1 MVVLHAND
9 AVGDAMKG
17 IAATATSG
25 EINFFWL
32 DSGFAMHGY
41 FAPGLPILGG
51 YFTSPPVAVSSLV
64 RRSVISTTGNAGALM
79 DAPAARADIA
89 TPAPAPQAATAAL
102 AAGATI
108 VSRGGASTVLSTG
121 ASQSSAPGLS
131 VVGVIGGEFITVKQ
145 FDLFGLGTDYAMYHK
160 RYEGDVTANDPS
172 GWTSLGGIFTSA
184 PAAIAWGNGRVD
196 VFGLGTDH
204 AMFQKTANGGEWSA
218 NWVRLGG
225 TFTSAASL
233 VVSGSSLNLFARG
246 NDFTL
251 RGSQTT
257 DGSTWS
263 DFENHGGNLASPPAA
278 VSWGANR
285 IDVFAVFND
294 GSLNHIWWDGQIWN
308 EWENLG
314 GAYMGEPAA
323 VSWAVGRLDVF
334 VKGSDGQLHHHWFDN
349 NTWAVPEVLNV
360 LGGAQV
366 ADSPT
371 AISTGA
377 NEINVFVPTT
387 TNEIIET
394 IWNGESWGG
403 GTGVSG
409 VRLPWRYGFSVDYV
423 TASKTRAFLTDTDA
437 AVGAVTPGNA
447 AIQTAVQWIGDIG
460 GPDPSQAQTNLIDV
474 VPVTIDLAEP
484 MSFNY
489 QVVNNGHA
497 AQSAILTALASGGT
511 SLGLAGTAS
520 MEETIGEGIAKIVT
534 VTIQSATK
542 INIPVVGSIVSAIE
556 GWLLSQLTSIV
567 FANCD
572 GIVAVEMR
580 AMMGSDLLKLVG
592 NGAQKFTTTTTHQG
606 TDSATGCGSNS
617 VYEVTWSIAP
627 A

>member
-1 MVVLHAND
+1 
-9 AVGDAMKG
+9 MKG
-17 IAATATSG
+17 IAATATNG

-32 DSGFAMHGY
+32 DSSFAMHGY

-51 YFTSPPVAVSSLV
+51 YFTSPPVAVSSRV
-64 RRSVISTTGNAGALM
+64 RRSVITPTGNAGALM

-89 TPAPAPQAATAAL
+89 APAPAPQTAIPAP

-121 ASQSSAPGLS
+121 ASQSSTPGLS
-131 VVGVIGGEFITVKQ
+131 IVGVSGGEFVTVNQ

-172 GWTSLGGIFTSA
+172 GWTSLGGVFTSA
-184 PAAIAWGNGRVD
+184 PAAIAWGTGRVD

-204 AMFQKTANGGEWSA
+204 AMYQKTASGGEWSA

-251 RGSQTT
+251 RGAQTT

-263 DFENHGGNLASPPAA
+263 DFQNHGGNLASPPAA
-278 VSWGANR
+278 VSWGTNR

-314 GAYMGEPAA
+314 GNYMGEPAA
-323 VSWAVGRLDVF
+323 VSWGVGRLDVF
-334 VKGSDGQLHHHWFDN
+334 VTGTDHQLHHHWFDN

-360 LGGAQV
+360 AGSTAI
-366 ADSPT
+366 AESPT

-409 VRLPWRYGFSVDYV
+409 IRLPWRYAFSVDFV
-423 TASKTRAFLTDTDA
+423 TAQKTRALLTDTDA
-437 AVGAVTPGNA
+437 AVGAVAPGNA
-447 AIQTAVQWIGDIG
+447 ATQTATQWIGDIG
-460 GPDPSQAQTNLIDV
+460 GPDPSQAQTNLIDIT
-474 VPVTIDLAEP
+474 PVTVDLAEP
-484 MSFNY
+484 MSFSY

-497 AQSAILTALASGGT
+497 DQSKILAALASGSNSLSLAAT
-511 SLGLAGTAS
+511 SS
-520 MEETIGEGIAKIVT
+520 MEQDIEQGIAKIVT
-534 VTIQSATK
+534 VTIESATK
-542 INIPVVGSIVSAIE
+542 ITIPVVGSILGAIE
-556 GWLLSQLTSIV
+556 NWLLGQLTSIV

-572 GIVAVEMR
+572 GLVAVEMR
-580 AMMGSDLLKLVG
+580 AMMGSDLLRLVG
-592 NGAQKFTTTTTHQG
+592 NGAQKFTTTTAHQG

-617 VYEVTWSIAP
+617 VYEVTWSIQP
-627 A
+627 V